1 MTSLLSG
8 QAAGS
13 LTLAIVGE
21 VADLEGADPLDLEP
35 PLHEIVDP
43 DALEALFA
51 DSIDGTV
58 REDVAVEFHY
68 CGYRV
73 LVDAGGVHVEDASVA
88 REPPVDE

>member
-13 LTLAIVGE
+13 LTLTIVGE
-21 VADLEGADPLDLEP
+21 VADREGVDPLDLEP

-43 DALEALFA
+43 DALEALFS
-51 DSIDGTV
+51 DSIDGTT
-58 REDVAVEFHY
+58 REDVAVEFDY

-73 LVDAGGVHVEDASVA
+73 LVDGGDVRVEDAAVA
-88 REPPVDE
+88 AEPPADE